1 MNAGLPGLCRKE
13 AAMSTPRREKCDG
26 HRDFRRKTMKN
37 IAIGL
42 FVILLPIATSAAEP
56 EPSRFQLERSG
67 DHFVRLD
74 RQTGAMSLCEEKDG
88 SLVCRMAADER
99 AAYESELDR
108 LSDRVTALENK
119 SVVSKALPSDAEIDR
134 SIGIME
140 RWMRS
145 FMGIVKEFQSEDQ
158 GNALPQKT

>member
-1 MNAGLPGLCRKE
+1 
-13 AAMSTPRREKCDG
+13 
-26 HRDFRRKTMKN
+26 MKN

-42 FVILLPIATSAAEP
+42 LVILLPLAASAAEP
-56 EPSRFQLERSG
+56 DASRFQLERSG

-88 SLVCRMAADER
+88 ALVCRMAADER

-119 SVVSKALPSDAEIDR
+119 SIVNKALPSDAEIDR

-158 GNALPQKT
+158 SNALPQKT